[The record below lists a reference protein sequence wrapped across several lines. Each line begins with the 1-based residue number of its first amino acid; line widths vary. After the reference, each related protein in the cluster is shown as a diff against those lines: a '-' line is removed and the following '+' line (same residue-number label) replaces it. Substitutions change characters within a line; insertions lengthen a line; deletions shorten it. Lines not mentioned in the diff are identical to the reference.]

1 MLSLVS
7 SKLYTYT
14 IGALLLVLGAIGTY
28 ISGKRSGR
36 LAQKN
41 KAAEATRERQEAG
54 TDALLEGLTAEEKA
68 ANEPI
73 DPDRRY
79 FDK

>member
-1 MLSLVS
+1 MRLPVS

-28 ISGKRSGR
+28 FSGKRSGR
-36 LAQKN
+36 IAQKN
-41 KAAEATRERQEAG
+41 KAAEATREREKAG
-54 TDALLEGLTAEEKA
+54 TDALLDGLTAEEKA
-68 ANEPI
+68 EYEKL

-79 FDK
+79 FD